1 MNATDR
7 PNYTAPTPTTQ
18 TRKANPMPTTTR
30 KRNPNELQPANP
42 ANKTTWKKFA
52 PVLAHVIATTD
63 TSDER
68 ARAAARR
75 LHREYSIANGGG
87 SNPYQ
92 ITDGTEIAKT
102 SHNPTDA
109 GALVRAAL
117 GVALIVQSVTYM
129 ASARRCGLINACPHS
144 TPLCR
149 LACLGHTSGRLVM
162 DNSKRAQIIRARFMI
177 EHPREWWLVLTGEA
191 RDHATRAQQRG
202 GAWLYRPNG
211 ATEFK
216 FDQVPGYAEGVRN
229 MAPNPSRVYLQDYA
243 KRDAA
248 ERAKN
253 LTPQFW
259 HLAPSA
265 SERTRTADQYEPYMA
280 VAVDIAPRRGNT
292 PAEPLPHTFMGRP
305 VIDGDATAT
314 DPTKPLGHGDMRL
327 LDPITHPVTDP
338 ALAPLILLRAKGD
351 VAQAQQVGPQYF
363 VKNARHLVP
372 ELVAA
377 DALATV

>member
-1 MNATDR
+1 M
-7 PNYTAPTPTTQ
+7 
-18 TRKANPMPTTTR
+18 KTTTS
-30 KRNPNELQPANP
+30 KRNPNKLQPANP
-42 ANKTTWKKFA
+42 ANKTTWKRFA
-52 PVLAHVIATTD
+52 RVLADVIATTD
-63 TSDER
+63 TNDER

-75 LHREYSIANGGG
+75 MHREYSIANGGG
-87 SNPYQ
+87 ANPYQ

-117 GVALIVQSVTYM
+117 GVTLIVQSVTYM

-162 DNSKRAQIIRARFMI
+162 DDSQRAQIIRTRFMI
-177 EHPREWWLVLTGEA
+177 EHPRAWWLVLTGEA
-191 RDHATRAQQRG
+191 RNHATRAQERG

-216 FDQVPGYAEGVRN
+216 FDQVPGYADGIGN
-229 MAPNPSRVYLQDYA
+229 MAPTPSRVYFQDYA

-253 LTPQFW
+253 LTPEFW

-265 SERTRTADQYEPYMA
+265 S
-280 VAVDIAPRRGNT
+280 NT

-314 DPTKPLGHGDMRL
+314 DPTKPLGHGDMRM

-351 VAQAQQVGPQYF
+351 VAQAQRIGPQYF
-363 VKNARHLVP
+363 IKNARHLVP

-377 DALATV
+377 DVLANT